1 MLEHH
6 ASKANSHKDDFHQTK
21 PPFILID
28 GSSYLYR
35 AFHALPPLVT
45 SKGNPTGAIKGVL
58 NMVVSLVKEYQP
70 DYIAV
75 VFDAKG
81 PTFRNEL
88 YSEYKANRPPM
99 PDDLRSQIEPL
110 HDLIRALGLPLL
122 AVPGVE
128 ADDVIGTLA
137 KQAGDMGLDTIISTG
152 DKDMAQLVTD
162 KVSLINTMSRTYF
175 DVPGVIEK
183 FGVRPDQIIDYL
195 ALMGDT
201 SDNIPGVPKCG
212 PKTAV
217 KWLTAY
223 ESLTGVMENA
233 DKVTGKVGQ
242 YLRESFEFLPMS
254 YELATIKLDVELEQS
269 YTELVRVSEDK
280 EKLNVLYQELEF
292 KTQLRNLENGK
303 DTLESGIA
311 KSGAKEM
318 RSAGQNLSA
327 SSSVASRS
335 ADKVPNAMPSVEL
348 SDVVYETILK
358 EPQLDQWLEKL
369 SKASLIAFDTETTG
383 LNYMQADLVGVSFSY
398 KAGEAA
404 YLPFR
409 HDYEGAPQQLDRD
422 ICLAK
427 LKPILENAAIA
438 KVGQHIK
445 YDMNILARFGLQIKN
460 VTFDTMLESYVLNS
474 VAGRHDMN
482 SLAERFLGVKTV
494 HFEDIAGKGAKQLT
508 FNQIELDKAGH
519 YAAED
524 ADITL
529 RLHEVIG
536 GQLEDEKALNSV
548 LKNIEVPLIPVLA
561 NIEQAGVLIDEQ
573 KLLEQSAKLDVL
585 LKNLE
590 SALHELAGEVFNVNS
605 PKQLG
610 HILFEKLNIPAPK
623 KTKTGQ
629 FSTAEAV
636 LQDLAY
642 DHEMP
647 KLILEYRS
655 FAKLKSTY
663 TDVLPT
669 LVDSNTGRVHTS
681 YHQAV
686 AATGRLSSSDPNLQN
701 IPIRNE
707 EGRKI
712 RQAFIAPKGYKI
724 LAADYSQIELRIM
737 AHLSKDQ
744 GLLDAFLAGE
754 DIHRATAAEV
764 AGITLMEVTD
774 EERRRAK
781 AVNFGLIYGMSAFG
795 LAKQLGI
802 GRKEAQDYIN
812 RYFARYTGVQNYME
826 DIRNEARQK
835 DYVETYFGR
844 RLYLPTINASNGM
857 QRAAAERTA
866 INAPMQGTAADIIK
880 LAMIRVNRW
889 LETSQLDARV
899 IMQVHD
905 ELVLEVAE
913 PDIKS
918 VSEGLKREMSA
929 AANLSVPLIVDIG
942 IGDNWDEAH

>member
-1 MLEHH
+1 M
-6 ASKANSHKDDFHQTK
+6 AK

-58 NMVVSLVKEYQP
+58 NMVTSLIKEYQP
-70 DYIAV
+70 EYIAV

-88 YSEYKANRPPM
+88 YSDYKANRPPM
-99 PDDLRSQIEPL
+99 PDDLRGQIEPL

-122 AVPGVE
+122 AIPGVE

-137 KQAGDMGLDTIISTG
+137 KQAGDQGLDTIISTG
-152 DKDMAQLVTD
+152 DKDMAQLVND

-175 DVPGVIEK
+175 DVPGVMEK

-223 ESLTGVMENA
+223 ESLDGVMENA
-233 DKVTGKVGQ
+233 DKVTGKVGE
-242 YLRESFEFLPMS
+242 YLRESLEFLPLS
-254 YELATIKLDVELEQS
+254 YELATIKLDVGLEQEH
-269 YTELVRVSEDK
+269 TELVRSPENK
-280 EKLNVLYQELEF
+280 EKLKALYEELEF
-292 KTQLRNLENGK
+292 KTQLRNLEQGK
-303 DTLESGIA
+303 DTLQSGQA
-311 KSGAKEM
+311 RSGAKEM
-318 RSAGQNLSA
+318 RPIGASAPA
-327 SSSVASRS
+327 IEAPK
-335 ADKVPNAMPSVEL
+335 APETA
-348 SDVVYETILK
+348 YETIYNDAQFQAWLK
-358 EPQLDQWLEKL
+358 KL
-369 SKASLIAFDTETTG
+369 NAAELIAFDTETTG
-383 LNYMQADLVGVSFSY
+383 LNYMQADVVGVSFSC

-404 YLPFR
+404 YLPFG
-409 HDYEGAPQQLDRD
+409 HDYEGAPKQLDRD
-422 ICLAK
+422 SCLRQ
-427 LKPILENAAIA
+427 LKPILENKNIA

-445 YDMNILARFGLQIKN
+445 FDLNILARFDVGIEN
-460 VTFDTMLESYVLNS
+460 IAFDTMLESYVFNS
-474 VAGRHDMN
+474 VGGRHDMD
-482 SLAERFLGVKTV
+482 SLAERFLGIKTV
-494 HFEDIAGKGAKQLT
+494 HFEEIAGKGVKQLT
-508 FNQIELDKAGH
+508 FNQIDLEKAGH

-524 ADITL
+524 ADITF
-529 RLHEVIG
+529 RLHEAIW
-536 GQLEDEKALNSV
+536 GQLRKEKKLSAV
-548 LKNIEVPLIPVLA
+548 LRDIEIPLVPVLA
-561 NIEQAGVLIDEQ
+561 HIEQNGVLIDQ
-573 KLLEQSAKLDVL
+573 TKLNDQSAKLEIL
-585 LKNLE
+585 LKGLE
-590 SALHELAGEVFNVNS
+590 TQLHELAGEEFNVNS

-610 HILFEKLNIPAPK
+610 HILFEKLGIPAPK

-629 FSTAEAV
+629 YSTAEPV
-636 LQDLAY
+636 LQELAY

-669 LVDSNTGRVHTS
+669 LIDKDTGRVHTS

-754 DIHRATAAEV
+754 DIHKATAAEV
-764 AGITLMEVTD
+764 AGITLMEVSD
-774 EERRRAK
+774 EDRRRAK

-802 GRKEAQDYIN
+802 GRKDAQDYIN
-812 RYFARYTGVQNYME
+812 RYFARYTGVQNYMDE
-826 DIRNEARQK
+826 IRNEARQK
-835 DYVETYFGR
+835 EYVETHFGR

-857 QRAAAERTA
+857 HRAAAERTA

-880 LAMIRVNRW
+880 LAMIRVHNW
-889 LETSQLDARV
+889 LSESKLEAKV

-905 ELVLEVAE
+905 ELVLEVSEKDLKA
-913 PDIKS
+913 
-918 VSEGLKREMSA
+918 VSEGIRKEMCEA
-929 AANLSVPLIVDIG
+929 AKLSVPLVVDIG
-942 IGDNWDEAH
+942 VGDNWDEAH

>member
-1 MLEHH
+1 M
-6 ASKANSHKDDFHQTK
+6 AK

-45 SKGNPTGAIKGVL
+45 SKGHPTGAIKGVL
-58 NMVVSLVKEYQP
+58 NMIVSLVKEYQP
-70 DYIAV
+70 EYIAV

-110 HDLIRALGLPLL
+110 HELIKALGLPLL
-122 AVPGVE
+122 AIPGVE

-137 KQAGDMGLDTIISTG
+137 KQACNAGLDTIISTS
-152 DKDMAQLVTD
+152 DKDMAQLVTE

-175 DVPGVIEK
+175 DISGVVEK
-183 FGVRPDQIIDYL
+183 FGVRPNQIIDYL

-217 KWLTAY
+217 KWLSEF
-223 ESLTGVMENA
+223 ESLDGVIQNA
-233 DKVTGKVGQ
+233 DKITGKVGE
-242 YLRESFEFLPMS
+242 YLRESISFLPLS
-254 YELATIKLDVELEQS
+254 YQLATIKLDVELAQKH
-269 YTELVRVSEDK
+269 TDLVRSEEDK
-280 EKLNVLYQELEF
+280 NKLKELYEALEF
-292 KTQLRNLENGK
+292 KTQLRE
-303 DTLESGIA
+303 LESGKNTLEKGSA
-311 KSGAKEM
+311 KSGAKQFAAQDK
-318 RSAGQNLSA
+318 RLAGENLSA
-327 SSSVASRS
+327 VAP
-335 ADKVPNAMPSVEL
+335 AAEL
-348 SDVVYETILK
+348 LAATNTHYETILT
-358 EPQLDQWLEKL
+358 EQQFELWLTKL
-369 SKASLIAFDTETTG
+369 SQAKLIAFDTETTG
-383 LNYMQADLVGVSFSY
+383 LNYMTAELVGVSFSC
-398 KAGEAA
+398 KTDAGKTGEAA
-404 YLPFR
+404 YLPFI
-409 HDYEGAPQQLDRD
+409 HDYEGAPQQLDRKQ
-422 ICLAK
+422 CLEK
-427 LKPILENAAIA
+427 LKPILESKSIA

-445 YDMNILARFGLQIKN
+445 YDMNILVRYGIQIEN
-460 VTFDTMLESYVLNS
+460 VAFDTMLESYVFNS
-474 VAGRHDMN
+474 VAGRHDMD
-482 SLAERFLGVKTV
+482 SLAERFLGLKTV
-494 HFEDIAGKGAKQLT
+494 HFEDIAGKGVKQIT
-508 FNQIELDKAGH
+508 FDKINLDIAGH

-529 RLHEVIG
+529 RLHETIFSELKK
-536 GQLEDEKALNSV
+536 QTALCKV
-548 LKNIEVPLIPVLA
+548 LTDIEVPLIPVLA
-561 NIEQAGVLIDEQ
+561 KIEQTGVLIDPK
-573 KLLEQSAKLDVL
+573 KLNEQSAKLEKL
-585 LKNLE
+585 LATLE
-590 SALHELAGEVFNVNS
+590 KQLHELAGEEFNVNS

-610 HILFEKLNIPAPK
+610 HILFEKLKIPAPK

-629 FSTAEAV
+629 YSTAEPV

-642 DHEMP
+642 EYEMP

-655 FAKLKSTY
+655 YAKLKSTY

-669 LVDSNTGRVHTS
+669 LIDANTGRVHTS

-686 AATGRLSSSDPNLQN
+686 AATGRLSSTDPNLQN

-712 RQAFIAPKGYKI
+712 RQAFIAPHGYKI

-737 AHLSKDQ
+737 AHLSKDK

-764 AGITLMEVTD
+764 NGVTLMEVSD
-774 EERRRAK
+774 EDRRRAK

-812 RYFARYTGVQNYME
+812 KYFTRYTGVQNYME
-826 DIRNEARQK
+826 DIRNEARQQG
-835 DYVETYFGR
+835 YVETVFGR
-844 RLYLPTINASNGM
+844 RLYLPTINDSNGM
-857 QRAAAERTA
+857 YRAAAERTA

-880 LAMIRVNRW
+880 LAMIRVNKW
-889 LETSQLDARV
+889 LEETKLDAKV

-913 PDIKS
+913 KDVKA
-918 VSEGLKREMSA
+918 VTEGLKKEMSA
-929 AANLSVPLIVDIG
+929 AASLSVPLIVEVG
-942 IGDNWDEAH
+942 VGDNWDEAH

>member
-1 MLEHH
+1 M
-6 ASKANSHKDDFHQTK
+6 ANSKEK

-45 SKGNPTGAIKGVL
+45 SKGHPTGAIKGVL
-58 NMVVSLVKEYQP
+58 NMIISLIKEYQP
-70 DYIAV
+70 EYIAV

-99 PDDLRSQIEPL
+99 PEDLRYQIEPL
-110 HDLIRALGLPLL
+110 HELIKALGLPLL
-122 AVPGVE
+122 AIPGVE

-137 KQAGDMGLDTIISTG
+137 KQACAQGLDTIISTS

-162 KVSLINTMSRTYF
+162 RISLINTMSRSYF
-175 DVPGVIEK
+175 DPQGVFEK
-183 FGVRPDQIIDYL
+183 FGVRPNQIIDYL

-217 KWLTAY
+217 KWLTEF
-223 ESLTGVMENA
+223 ESLEGVMKNA
-233 DKVTGKVGQ
+233 DKVPGKVGE
-242 YLRESFEFLPMS
+242 YLRESLSFLPLS
-254 YELATIKLDVELEQS
+254 YELATIKLDVTLEQK
-269 YTELVRVSEDK
+269 YTDLVRGEEDK
-280 EKLNVLYQELEF
+280 EKLKAIYEELEF
-292 KTQLRNLENGK
+292 KTQLRELEEGK
-303 DTLESGIA
+303 NTLA
-311 KSGAKEM
+311 KGKAISGAKELSSKES
-318 RSAGQNLSA
+318 RSAGENLSA
-327 SSSVASRS
+327 QAP
-335 ADKVPNAMPSVEL
+335 AAEL
-348 SDVVYETILK
+348 SKASDTNYETILT
-358 EPQLDQWLEKL
+358 EQQLDTWITKL
-369 SKASLIAFDTETTG
+369 NQTKLFAFDTETTG
-383 LNYMQADLVGVSFSY
+383 LNYMTADLVGVSFSC
-398 KAGEAA
+398 KVGEAA
-404 YLPFR
+404 YLPFM
-409 HDYEGAPQQLDRD
+409 HDYEGAPQQLNRTY
-422 ICLAK
+422 CLEK
-427 LKPILENAAIA
+427 LKPLLSNKNIA

-445 YDMNILARFGLQIKN
+445 YDMNILVRYGIHIENIA
-460 VTFDTMLESYVLNS
+460 FDTMLESYVFNS
-474 VAGRHDMN
+474 VAGRHDMD
-482 SLAERFLGVKTV
+482 SLAERFLNLKTV
-494 HFEDIAGKGAKQLT
+494 HFEDIAGRGAKQIT
-508 FNQIELDKAGH
+508 FNQIDLAVAAH

-524 ADITL
+524 ADITF
-529 RLHEVIG
+529 RLHEVIYG
-536 GQLEDEKALNSV
+536 ELQKHTELCKV
-548 LKNIEVPLIPVLA
+548 LTDIEVPLIPVLA
-561 NIEQAGVLIDEQ
+561 KIEQTGVLIDPKKLNEQ
-573 KLLEQSAKLDVL
+573 SLKLEKLLAE
-585 LKNLE
+585 LE
-590 SALHELAGEVFNVNS
+590 KQLHALAGEEFNVNS

-610 HILFEKLNIPAPK
+610 HILFEKLQIPPPK

-629 FSTAEAV
+629 YSTAEPV

-642 DHEMP
+642 DYEMP

-655 FAKLKSTY
+655 YAKLKSTY

-669 LVDSNTGRVHTS
+669 LIDTNTGRVHTS

-686 AATGRLSSSDPNLQN
+686 AATGRLSSTDPNLQN

-712 RQAFIAPKGYKI
+712 RQAFIAPSGYKI

-737 AHLSKDQ
+737 AHLSKDK

-764 AGITLMEVTD
+764 NGVSLLEVSAED
-774 EERRRAK
+774 RRRAK

-812 RYFARYTGVQNYME
+812 RYFSRYTGVQNYME

-835 DYVETYFGR
+835 GYVETVFGR
-844 RLYLPTINASNGM
+844 RLYLPTINDRNGM
-857 QRAAAERTA
+857 LRAAAERTA

-880 LAMIRVNRW
+880 LAMIRVHKW
-889 LETSQLDARV
+889 LAESKLDAKV

-913 PDIKS
+913 KDVKA
-918 VSEGLKREMSA
+918 VSEGLKKEMSA
-929 AANLSVPLIVDIG
+929 AASLSVPLIVDVG
-942 IGDNWDEAH
+942 IGLNWDEAH

>member
-1 MLEHH
+1 M
-6 ASKANSHKDDFHQTK
+6 AK

-58 NMVVSLVKEYQP
+58 NMVSSLVREYQP
-70 DYIAV
+70 EYIAV

-81 PTFRNEL
+81 PTFRNDL

-110 HDLIRALGLPLL
+110 HELIKALGLPLL
-122 AVPGVE
+122 SIPGVE

-137 KQAGDMGLDTIISTG
+137 KMAADQGLDTVISTG
-152 DKDMAQLVTD
+152 DKDMAQLVND

-175 DVPGVIEK
+175 DVPGVVEK

-223 ESLTGVMENA
+223 ESLEGVMKNA
-233 DKVTGKVGQ
+233 DDVGGKVGEN
-242 YLRESFEFLPMS
+242 LRASLEFLPMS
-254 YELATIKLDVELEQS
+254 YELATIKLDVELEQ
-269 YTELVRVSEDK
+269 EPQDLVRSEEDK
-280 EKLNVLYQELEF
+280 AALKTLFEELEF
-292 KTQLRNLENGK
+292 KTQLKNLEQGK
-303 DTLESGIA
+303 DTLASGPA
-311 KSGAKEM
+311 LSNKQGSGAKE
-318 RSAGQNLSA
+318 L
-327 SSSVASRS
+327 SSSGKAAAPAV
-335 ADKVPNAMPSVEL
+335 DLPGVPETQ
-348 SDVVYETILK
+348 YETILEQK
-358 EPQLDQWLEKL
+358 QLDAWIAKL
-369 SKASLIAFDTETTG
+369 KKAELIAFDTETTG
-383 LNYMQADLVGVSFSY
+383 LNYMQADLVGVSFSC

-404 YLPFR
+404 YLPFT
-409 HDYEGAPQQLDRD
+409 HDYEGAPEQLDRAS
-422 ICLAK
+422 CLEQ
-427 LKPILENAAIA
+427 LKPILEDPKIA

-445 YDMNILARFGLQIKN
+445 YDLNILARFDVSINN
-460 VTFDTMLESYVLNS
+460 VAYDTMLESYVFNS
-474 VAGRHDMN
+474 VAGRHDMDN
-482 SLAERFLGVKTV
+482 LADRFLGVKTV
-494 HFEDIAGKGAKQLT
+494 HFEEIAGKGAKQLT
-508 FNQIELDKAGH
+508 FNQVDLEQAGH

-524 ADITL
+524 ADITF
-529 RLHEVIG
+529 RLHDAIWS
-536 GQLEDEKALNSV
+536 QLKTEETLSKV
-548 LKNIEVPLIPVLA
+548 LTDIEVPLIPVLA
-561 NIEQAGVLIDEQ
+561 EIEQNGVLIDEK
-573 KLLEQSAKLDVL
+573 KLNKQSESLEEL
-585 LKNLE
+585 LKTLE
-590 SALHELAGEVFNVNS
+590 AQLHELAGEEFNVNS

-610 HILFEKLNIPAPK
+610 NILFEKLGIPAPK

-629 FSTAEAV
+629 YSTAEPV
-636 LQDLAY
+636 LQELAY
-642 DHEMP
+642 EHEMP

-655 FAKLKSTY
+655 YAKLKSTY

-669 LVDSNTGRVHTS
+669 LIDDNTGRVHTS

-686 AATGRLSSSDPNLQN
+686 AATGRLSSTDPNLQN

-754 DIHRATAAEV
+754 DIHKATAAEV
-764 AGITLMEVTD
+764 AGVTLMEVSD
-774 EERRRAK
+774 EDRRKAK

-812 RYFARYTGVQNYME
+812 TYFTRYTGVQNYME
-826 DIRNEARQK
+826 DIRNQARQK
-835 DYVETYFGR
+835 EYVETHFGR

-857 QRAAAERTA
+857 HRAAAERTA

-880 LAMIRVNRW
+880 LAMIRVSEW
-889 LETSQLDARV
+889 LKNSKLDAKV

-913 PDIKS
+913 KDLKA
-918 VSEGLKREMSA
+918 VSEGLKKEMSEA
-929 AANLSVPLIVDIG
+929 ASLSVPLVVDVG
-942 IGDNWDEAH
+942 VGDNWDEAH